1 MPGRPR
7 DPEGPQ
13 PPRHAPCRAPP
24 GQGLGHQGGLPDP
37 LHLRP
42 AGRGSRGQAPRGLP
56 LPRGPRDGRA
66 GRVLQA
72 RPHPARRGRPG
83 RGRGDP
89 LTADRKLG
97 LIAGSGDFPLLFAKE
112 ARRQNVSVLALALD
126 GVTDRSLS
134 TLVDEVR
141 FFKLG
146 QIDAPIK
153 AFKSAGITQAVMAGK
168 VQHSSLFSGFL
179 PDWRAVK
186 LLARLQDRR
195 TDTILKAVADEFA
208 KDGIELL
215 SSATFLAHLLCEP
228 GVLTKRRPDAAQKAD
243 FGLGWRAAKAV
254 AGFDIGQTV
263 AVLDGAVIAVEAM
276 EGTDACV
283 RRARSLLDG
292 QGTKRPLVVVKVA
305 KPRQDLRFDLPVLGL
320 ESLRVFAEANVGAA
334 AIEAGST
341 LIFDKDAFLK
351 QADEQGLALAALRND
366 GTF

>member
-1 MPGRPR
+1 M
-7 DPEGPQ
+7 
-13 PPRHAPCRAPP
+13 
-24 GQGLGHQGGLPDP
+24 
-37 LHLRP
+37 
-42 AGRGSRGQAPRGLP
+42 
-56 LPRGPRDGRA
+56 
-66 GRVLQA
+66 
-72 RPHPARRGRPG
+72 
-83 RGRGDP
+83 
-89 LTADRKLG
+89 
-97 LIAGSGDFPLLFAKE
+97 
-112 ARRQNVSVLALALD
+112 ALALD
-126 GVTDRSLS
+126 GVTDASLES
-134 TLVDEVR
+134 MVDSVR

-153 AFKSAGITQAVMAGK
+153 AFKEAGITQAVMAGK

-215 SSATFLAHLLCEP
+215 SSATFLSHLIPGP
-228 GVLTKRRPDAAQKAD
+228 GVLTRRAPDAAQKAD
-243 FGLGWRAAKAV
+243 FALGWKAAKAV

-283 RRARSLLDG
+283 RRARSLLAV

-305 KPRQDLRFDLPVLGL
+305 KPRQDLRFDLPVLGM
-320 ESLRVFAEANVGAA
+320 ESLKVFAEANVGAA
-334 AIEAGST
+334 AIEAGAT
-341 LIFDKDAFLK
+341 LIFDKDAFIRE
-351 QADEQGLALAALRND
+351 ADGQGLTLAALRDD